1 METQYAGADPNSSSA
16 KASAKISQARLSDC
30 VSDWTSL
37 RSRVCMLKLK
47 VMDWLLCLLQVNINA
62 PNATSKYQAFV
73 DEENDALFRVSPAES
88 TVLMGD
94 FNAHVGTNTDTW
106 KGVIGKYGVTG
117 LDENGMYLLQLSC
130 SNRLRIMNNFFQH
143 RDVHQ
148 YTTYM
153 VLTMQLNIL

>member
-1 METQYAGADPNSSSA
+1 METLHSGADPKSLSA
-16 KASAKISQARLSDC
+16 KASVEISQARLSDC
-30 VSDWTSL
+30 VSDWISL

-47 VMDWLLCLLQVNINA
+47 VMDWLLCLLQVYA
-62 PNATSKYQAFV
+62 PNTTSKYQAFV
-73 DEENDALFRVSPAES
+73 DKENDARFRVSPAES
-88 TVLMGD
+88 RVLMGN
-94 FNAHVGTNTDTW
+94 FNAYVRTDTDTW

-130 SNRLRIMNNFFQH
+130 SNSLCIMNNFYQH

-153 VLTMQLNIL
+153 VLI

>member
-1 METQYAGADPNSSSA
+1 METQYAGADPNSLSA
-16 KASAKISQARLSDC
+16 KASVEISQARLSDC
-30 VSDWTSL
+30 VSDWISL

-47 VMDWLLCLLQVNINA
+47 VMDWLLYLLQVYA

-73 DEENDALFRVSPAES
+73 DEENDALFRVSSAES

-94 FNAHVGTNTDTW
+94 FNAHVGTDLNTW

-130 SNRLRIMNNFFQH
+130 SNRLCIMNNFFQH

-153 VLTMQLNIL
+153 VLI

>member
-1 METQYAGADPNSSSA
+1 
-16 KASAKISQARLSDC
+16 
-30 VSDWTSL
+30 
-37 RSRVCMLKLK
+37 
-47 VMDWLLCLLQVNINA
+47 MDRLLCLLQVYA

-73 DEENDALFRVSPAES
+73 DEENDALLQVSPAEF

-94 FNAHVGTNTDTW
+94 FNAHVGTDTDTW

-130 SNRLRIMNNFFQH
+130 SNSLRIMNTFFQH

-153 VLTMQLNIL
+153 VLI

>member
-1 METQYAGADPNSSSA
+1 METLYSGADSNSLSA
-16 KASAKISQARLSDC
+16 KASVEISQARLSDC
-30 VSDWTSL
+30 VSDWISW
-37 RSRVCMLKLK
+37 RSRVCMFKLK
-47 VMDWLLCLLQVNINA
+47 VMDWLLCLLQVYA

-94 FNAHVGTNTDTW
+94 FNAHVGTDTDTW

-117 LDENGMYLLQLSC
+117 PGENGMYLLQLSC
-130 SNRLRIMNNFFQH
+130 SNRLLIMNNFFQH

-148 YTTYM
+148 YATYM
-153 VLTMQLNIL
+153 VLI